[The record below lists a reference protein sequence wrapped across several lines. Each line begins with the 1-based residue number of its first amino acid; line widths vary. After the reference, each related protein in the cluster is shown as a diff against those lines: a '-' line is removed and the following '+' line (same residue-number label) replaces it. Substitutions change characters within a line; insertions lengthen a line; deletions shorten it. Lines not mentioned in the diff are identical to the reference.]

1 MQIHEITES
10 RVKEGF
16 LGDLGNVAKGVGKN
30 IFTAAGGGDLG
41 TGNAAKSAVASA
53 AGLTAQG
60 YGPGAPKPSDRWEDK
75 YKQVQQ
81 DPSVKQYAANLAQ
94 TWLKNSATLTK
105 NQPKTV
111 APTTTSTAKD
121 EPVFVG
127 GQQLNPKDPKD
138 AKLLATL
145 KGKGKLAEVADPAYT
160 QAFKQWADQTLAT
173 RVPSTGETA
182 TMDKVERLPGLGDQL
197 KQALAQVTATQG
209 TPQHAQAIQNYIVL
223 AVAGIQAVAQTSKNK
238 YGTVKTNIGIGTQE
252 LASLKALARTPQG
265 AAVLKQE
272 LGL

>member
-1 MQIHEITES
+1 MQIHEITQA
-10 RVKEGF
+10 RLNEGDAGRSF
-16 LGDLGNVAKGVGKN
+16 FQGLTGVELPGNP
-30 IFTAAGGGDLG
+30 TAS
-41 TGNAAKSAVASA
+41 AAKSAQA
-53 AGLTAQG
+53 LTANG

-94 TWLKNSATLTK
+94 TWLKNSAALTK
-105 NQPKTV
+105 SQPKIV
-111 APTTTSTAKD
+111 APTTTATAKD

-138 AKLLATL
+138 AKLLSTL
-145 KGKGKLAEVADPAYT
+145 KGQGKLAEVADPAYT
-160 QAFKQWADQTLAT
+160 QAFKQWADQTLST
-173 RVPSTGETA
+173 KVPSTGETV

-197 KQALAQVTATQG
+197 KKALAQVAATQG

-223 AVAGIQAVAQTSKNK
+223 AVAGVQALAQTSKNQ

-265 AAVLKQE
+265 SAMLKQE